1 MKEFEEKSLSEI
13 LVDEDKSDVEL
24 YHKIIEDL
32 ATNRVSREIVEYY
45 KGEPISEIYNRIMEA
60 EQEITSDLLFPGSL
74 VLLYPRIEE
83 HRARDY
89 ITCDFSAGLIYPK
102 SLYLSYRPLIENLT
116 TGEVYVL
123 KRTLKVESGHY
134 TDLPTTIQE
143 FEGLE
148 LKIQQQAPF
157 DDSRIDY
164 SHLSQRTKGGLI
176 LQKLKR
182 RVFHENRSC

>member
-1 MKEFEEKSLSEI
+1 M
-13 LVDEDKSDVEL
+13 
-24 YHKIIEDL
+24 
-32 ATNRVSREIVEYY
+32 
-45 KGEPISEIYNRIMEA
+45 
-60 EQEITSDLLFPGSL
+60 
-74 VLLYPRIEE
+74 
-83 HRARDY
+83 
-89 ITCDFSAGLIYPK
+89 
-102 SLYLSYRPLIENLT
+102 
-116 TGEVYVL
+116 YVL

-164 SHLSQRTKGGLI
+164 SHLSQRTNGGLI

-182 RVFHENRSC
+182 RVSHENRSC